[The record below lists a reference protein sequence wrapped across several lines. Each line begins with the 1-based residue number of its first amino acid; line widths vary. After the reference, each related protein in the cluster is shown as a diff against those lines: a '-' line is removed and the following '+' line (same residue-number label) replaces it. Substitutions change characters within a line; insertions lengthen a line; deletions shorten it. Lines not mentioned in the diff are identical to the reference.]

1 MQRSQDSR
9 VDMTAADEGKGRF
22 VVIDA
27 AAGNDRG
34 RLAAGVDDVDVDMVP
49 IRRRAAA
56 DRAYFRFQPKVYAFR
71 QVVDA
76 HQGQADS

>member
-1 MQRSQDSR
+1 
-9 VDMTAADEGKGRF
+9 MTAADEGKGRF

-56 DRAYFRFQPKVYAFR
+56 DRAYFRFQPEVYAFR